1 MKTTEVLQQIDI
13 PRAKLYYLELKGYIH
28 PRRIPRGDQE
38 IRDYSQRDVSMIK
51 SIWMYLKKGYKLK
64 MAYRKALQKLNR
76 ANHGKLQNWE

>member
-38 IRDYSQRDVSMIK
+38 IREYSEEDLARIK
-51 SIWMYLKKGYKLK
+51 LLWRYLQKGYKHRE
-64 MAYRKALQKLNR
+64 AYHKTIQKLGR
-76 ANHGKLQNWE
+76 DKLA